1 MAEEV
6 EWWEFDA
13 AEDLID
19 AVVGDVSFIIES
31 ALDARGQAL
40 VAFPGGSTPK
50 PILEKLA
57 QSNIRWKN
65 VTIIP
70 TDDRLVAVDNPLSNV
85 AMIAKIFIPKGARVL
100 PITSDAADY
109 KLAGSAANARLADLH
124 WPPDLVWLG
133 MGADGHTAS
142 IFPGPDLENAID
154 AGKDVR
160 AVGVAPDPLPPEAPV
175 NRVTLTGTAIAAART
190 TMLVISGAEKRKV
203 LEAAIEQGGKS
214 AYPVG
219 RVLDKISVPVDIY
232 CLDD

>member
-1 MAEEV
+1 MAEEI
-6 EWWEFDA
+6 EWWEFDS
-13 AEDLID
+13 AEEMTDQI
-19 AVVGDVSFIIES
+19 VGDVTFIIEQ
-31 ALDARGQAL
+31 ALDSRGQAL

-57 QSNIRWKN
+57 QANLRWKN

-70 TDDRLVAVDNPLSNV
+70 TDDRLVPVDNPLSNV

-100 PITSDAADY
+100 PITSDAADH
-109 KLAGSAANARLADLH
+109 KLAGNAANARLADLH

-142 IFPGPDLENAID
+142 IFPGPDLED
-154 AGKDVR
+154 ALNGGKDVR
-160 AVGVAPDPLPPEAPV
+160 AVGVAPDPMPAEAQAK
-175 NRVTLTGTAIAAART
+175 RVTLTAPAIASART
-190 TMLVISGAEKRKV
+190 TILVISGAKKRAV
-203 LEAAIEQGGKS
+203 LEKAIEEGAKS

-219 RVLDKISVPVDIY
+219 RVLDRIEVPVDIY